1 MTTTTTLVHRA
12 HNGPLEWWRDGLV
25 YEVASPEL
33 GAVEL
38 AGVGHLVDHVASLG
52 FTVLL
57 LRPSLMD
64 ARNDLDP
71 FRELIGRAHGAG
83 VRIVVR
89 VSGAL
94 GPVTGPHARDDD
106 RIVVGAER
114 EGEGIVERAEA
125 FLSAGA
131 DGIDLGTIIPPEVTE
146 RTDLARLTEYF
157 SILHGLIAGYTDD
170 GMIGADVSADYPRSL
185 RHHLQEDWLHHL
197 RDDALILARWDAESM
212 TAHLTRSLDD
222 HDRFGAPPVWR
233 SLPGHR
239 LCEATD
245 PGDGRRWFAVD
256 DGRRRQRATALQAL
270 ALALPGSVYLRQG
283 DEVGLPDPDKP
294 TAPLELAGLVNAR
307 AHEQGSLFGS
317 PLATVRHATHVRR
330 ERRLAAAPMAFVT
343 GLDWCPP
350 RVLTLLARDVL
361 VMVNTADEPVV
372 LPPGADVLLSSQGLE
387 QAEGRL
393 MVPTMTTAWL
403 DAASVS

>member
-12 HNGPLEWWRDGLV
+12 HNGSLEWWRDGLV

-71 FRELIGRAHGAG
+71 FRGLIERAHGAG

-131 DGIDLGTIIPPEVTE
+131 DGIDLGAIIPPEVTE

-197 RDDALILARWDAESM
+197 RDDTLILARWDAESM
-212 TAHLTRSLDD
+212 TSHLTRSLDD

-233 SLPGHR
+233 FLPGYR